1 MTEPLRKNLYF
12 GLLGI
17 AISFVIAF
25 FPIWSLV
32 FLGFFREDDQGL
44 NFIICCFLC
53 PPLGLIMLGFSYYY
67 LIKFKNQS
75 HPILSITK

>member
-1 MTEPLRKNLYF
+1 MVEPSRKNLYF

-17 AISFVIAF
+17 PASIAISF

-32 FLGFFREDDQGL
+32 FLGFFTEDDQAI
-44 NFIICCFLC
+44 NFIILCLLC
-53 PPLGLIMLGFSYYY
+53 PLLGLIMLGFSYYY
-67 LIKFKNQS
+67 LIKFKNQL